1 MTNYSS
7 QLSQHFLSPWPDA
20 CEVWG
25 LTLKRMGAASLL
37 PGVCAP
43 LSLRVFP
50 QTCNIHPASEHPG
63 GPSAHSQG
71 SWGAPSSPGH
81 CPNSSDLL
89 RDPGL
94 SSVSLTP
101 GSPLGS
107 SWAPPRSSI
116 LQTLSG
122 QTRHA
127 QDPCLLVLSGTMR
140 LEWLMPRV
148 LRAVV
153 SCDLSVGDF
162 VLGGF
167 WWEGKSSLCYP
178 VFAGSRSPLPL
189 THVLVLLPQS
199 LQLMRV

>member
-7 QLSQHFLSPWPDA
+7 QLSQHFLSPWPDV

-25 LTLKRMGAASLL
+25 LTLKRVGAASLL
-37 PGVCAP
+37 PWVCAA
-43 LSLRVFP
+43 LSLGCFLRLVTFTPLLSTLGTPLPTPRALGGLPPP
-50 QTCNIHPASEHPG
+50 QGTVPAALIFLG
-63 GPSAHSQG
+63 TLDSQLG
-71 SWGAPSSPGH
+71 
-81 CPNSSDLL
+81 LL
-89 RDPGL
+89 DSR
-94 SSVSLTP
+94 
-101 GSPLGS
+101 SPLGS
-107 SWAPPRSSI
+107 SWAPPHSSI

-122 QTRHA
+122 QTRDT
-127 QDPCLLVLSGTMR
+127 QDPCLVVLSGTMR

-178 VFAGSRSPLPL
+178 VFAGSKSPLPL
-189 THVLVLLPQS
+189 IHVLVLLPQS